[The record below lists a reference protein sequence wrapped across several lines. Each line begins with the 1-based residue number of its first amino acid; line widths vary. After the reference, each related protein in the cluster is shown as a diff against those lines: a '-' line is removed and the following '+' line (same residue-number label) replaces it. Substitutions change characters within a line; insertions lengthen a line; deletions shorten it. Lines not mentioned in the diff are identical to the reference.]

1 MALLNTGISLPSLDI
16 EALYRGQSIL
26 AMPQRF
32 IVPGKRFVLCPTGAL
47 WQGLAPVDV
56 YQPAFLAGQPQ
67 DNSPPGMTRVRAWA
81 KCDLC
86 QHFTEADKLAA
97 FSQHTI
103 WSATALVEYL
113 QLAGHVFMAFFQV
126 YHLPE
131 PLDLALVNNGPV
143 GGFVPLTDYLDVE
156 ESHLALT
163 EAEFLRH
170 KRQLLDLKPILKA
183 IAVPEEVPEPLST
196 ATSPV
201 PPTPTV
207 DVVNS
212 DDWYDH
218 ISRVG
223 NSSDGTTFER
233 LVRKSL
239 QFLGFANSQHHP
251 RANLDHNSTGGAG
264 GLDFF
269 ADLPYPVVGECKA
282 SKTESVPSSVCAQLI
297 HLGNTHLPGHYQDCV
312 KIIVAAGKL
321 THPARMGA
329 ANNCIN
335 VIRPEELQR
344 LVNLKRQYPNA
355 VNLYQLKPVFEEAP
369 FGEAAS
375 GRLQEFIDN
384 IWEQLIERSKW
395 IERVRQTEEKKKE
408 IGNTKPVTL
417 DDILLCFKDSG
428 KEMDEMEIKL
438 SPIKEEKD
446 KQIKAIND
454 ILIELSSPLLGYLN
468 RVEDG
473 FEFVKSLEIQD

>member
-16 EALYRGQSIL
+16 DALYRGQSIL

-113 QLAGHVFMAFFQV
+113 QRAGHVFMAFFQV

-131 PLDLALVNNGPV
+131 PLDLALVNNGSV
-143 GGFVPLTDYLDVE
+143 GGFVPLADYLDVE
-156 ESHLALT
+156 ESHPALGET
-163 EAEFLRH
+163 EFLLH

-201 PPTPTV
+201 PLTLTPTV
-207 DVVNS
+207 DVVNG

-239 QFLGFANSQHHP
+239 QFLGFSNSQPHP
-251 RANLDHNSTGGAG
+251 RANLDHNSTGGSG

-282 SKTESVPSSVCAQLI
+282 TKHERLGVAAHDQLYRNGLS
-297 HLGNTHLPGHYQDCV
+297 HLGLMQYDACI
-312 KIIVAAGKL
+312 KIIVVGGKL
-321 THPARMGA
+321 TEDAHKATEATRV
-329 ANNCIN
+329 N

-344 LVNLKRQYPNA
+344 LVILKRQYPNA
-355 VNLYQLKPVFEEAP
+355 VNLYQLKPVFEKDP
-369 FGEAAS
+369 FGEEAND
-375 GRLQEFIDN
+375 RLKEFIDN
-384 IWEQLIERSKW
+384 IWKQLKERSEW
-395 IERVRQTEEKKKE
+395 VERVRLAQESHS
-408 IGNTKPVTL
+408 GKPVNL
-417 DDILLCFKDSG
+417 DVISMYCHLTKLDIDLNSDLNRNFVRD
-428 KEMDEMEIKL
+428 L
-438 SPIKEEKD
+438 
-446 KQIKAIND
+446 
-454 ILIELSSPLLGYLN
+454 LIELSSPLVGYLN
-468 RVEDG
+468 RVKDG